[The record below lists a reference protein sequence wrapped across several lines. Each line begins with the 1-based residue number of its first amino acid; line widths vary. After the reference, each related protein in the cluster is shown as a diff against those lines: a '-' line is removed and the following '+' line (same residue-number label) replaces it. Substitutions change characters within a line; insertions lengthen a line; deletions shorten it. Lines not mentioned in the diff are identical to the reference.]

1 MAKEKKESCGNTMT
15 ECGCC
20 RVEALV
26 SVDER
31 GQMIL
36 PKELRDKAE
45 IHPGDKLAVTALE
58 KGGKV
63 CCLFMIKAEDLTGLV
78 TNMLG
83 PMMQE
88 ITK

>member
-1 MAKEKKESCGNTMT
+1 MAKEKQSCCNTT
-15 ECGCC
+15 LDTGYY

-26 SVDER
+26 GVDER

-36 PKELRDKAE
+36 PKELRDKAD
-45 IHPGDKLAVTALE
+45 IHPGDKLAITALE
-58 KGGKV
+58 KSGKI
-63 CCLFMIKAEDLTGLV
+63 CCLVMIKADDLTGLV